1 MPLSAIHLPWNH
13 RFQFHEAPSG
23 LFSLHSEFQIKCE
36 AASTEVLVGYTQAF
50 PQGELIDHS
59 RAVGWASLFTIQAA
73 AGMLTLF
80 PGKSSMQ
87 EPRRMVVGAAGA
99 PGLLAD
105 QAPRR
110 GGESVTIPHPRME
123 VPRVQATGCRPRRA
137 ECLRAQAGVGTGDV
151 TACADQC
158 IQTSLS

>member
-36 AASTEVLVGYTQAF
+36 AASTEVLVGHTQAF

-123 VPRVQATGCRPRRA
+123 VPCVQATGCRPRRA
-137 ECLRAQAGVGTGDV
+137 ECLRAQAGAGTGDV
-151 TACADQC
+151 TACADQW

>member
-36 AASTEVLVGYTQAF
+36 AASTEVLVGHTQAF

-123 VPRVQATGCRPRRA
+123 VPLSAQCCQQHRR
-137 ECLRAQAGVGTGDV
+137 L
-151 TACADQC
+151 
-158 IQTSLS
+158 LPLLL